1 MLSRKRSFSFIS
13 GFLLLFTVYHLPEF
27 FDAFWIMAVCRIGF
41 LILAFFLARWQG
53 WKGLGGYGLPFH
65 AGWWKNLLPG
75 ILLGMIT
82 FAVSQLIALLLHWE
96 TLTLQ
101 VSAAGVL
108 QQLPILLL
116 FTFFP
121 SMAEDILTRGYL
133 HAHLRSLGAEMWIV
147 CSALVFTG
155 NHIWRLNNGAA
166 VICYLLVMG
175 LVLAYAVRTTGSLW
189 LAFGIH
195 WGLNIAYQFVSMF
208 FKSRSLTTGS
218 GPTWV
223 YATCLAGLGLV
234 LLAGK
239 PLKWA
244 VSKR

>member
-1 MLSRKRSFSFIS
+1 MPRRRQSFSS
-13 GFLLLFTVYHLPEF
+13 SGGFLLLFAIYHLPEF

-41 LILAFFLARWQG
+41 LIFAFFLARWQG

-65 AGWWKNLLPG
+65 TGWWKNLLPG
-75 ILLGMIT
+75 ILLGMLT
-82 FAVSQLIALLLHWE
+82 FAASQLMAILLRWE

-101 VSAAGVL
+101 VSATGVL
-108 QQLPILLL
+108 QQLPVLLL

-121 SMAEDILTRGYL
+121 SLAEDILTRGYL
-133 HAHLRSLGAEMWIV
+133 HGHLRSLGTGIWIT
-147 CSALVFTG
+147 CSAFVFTG
-155 NHIWRLNNGAA
+155 NHIWRLNDGWA

-175 LVLAYAVRTTGSLW
+175 LVLAYTVRATGSLW

-195 WGLNIAYQFVSMF
+195 WGLNIAYQSVSMF

-223 YATCLAGLGLV
+223 YATCLAGLGLI

-239 PLKWA
+239 PRKWA
-244 VSKR
+244 ISKR